1 MRDVISQFVIFF
13 LLTLLL
19 WIGLTC
25 ICQNMRYCNA
35 REYYEK
41 ILQQIEDSYFEPTVI
56 RDCTIKAKEQGYQL
70 SVQCYGESQKDARV
84 ILRYEYTL
92 PMVQVKRQCVID
104 GYAR

>member
-13 LLTLLL
+13 LLSLLL

-25 ICQNMRYCNA
+25 VCQNMRYCNA

-41 ILQQIEDSYFEPTVI
+41 IVHQIEDSYFEPAVI
-56 RDCTIKAKEQGYQL
+56 LDCTTKAKQQGYQL
-70 SVQCYGESQKDARV
+70 SVHCYGENQKDAR
-84 ILRYEYTL
+84 ITLRYEYVL
-92 PMVQVKRQCVID
+92 PMVQITRQCVID